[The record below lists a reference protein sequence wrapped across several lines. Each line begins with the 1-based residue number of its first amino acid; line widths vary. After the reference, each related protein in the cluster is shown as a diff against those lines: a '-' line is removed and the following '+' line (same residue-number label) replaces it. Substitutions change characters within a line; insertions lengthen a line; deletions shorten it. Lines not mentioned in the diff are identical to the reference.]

1 MQCQNICFFKR
12 ELCKGQNHNWKTT
25 TFTKIFVLA
34 NVPQIYI
41 YTSSSLKATMR
52 CEVTRAGSKTTT
64 RVARSHIHSKDLK
77 VVDGLSERRL
87 PEICERHENRHSR
100 FFRKRKIQNLKSK
113 VNFLISF
120 IFFCQHVP
128 ALRFFSA
135 VASSATIT
143 CGKYFKRRIFF
154 TSTWN

>member
-1 MQCQNICFFKR
+1 
-12 ELCKGQNHNWKTT
+12 
-25 TFTKIFVLA
+25 
-34 NVPQIYI
+34 
-41 YTSSSLKATMR
+41 MR

-154 TSTWN
+154 TST